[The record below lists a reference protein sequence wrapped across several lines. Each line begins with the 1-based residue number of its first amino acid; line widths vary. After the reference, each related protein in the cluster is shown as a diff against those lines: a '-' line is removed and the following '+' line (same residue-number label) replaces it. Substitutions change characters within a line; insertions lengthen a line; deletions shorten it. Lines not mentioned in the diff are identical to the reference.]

1 MKKMTLVQ
9 HFSELRRRI
18 LWVALAFLGALL
30 VGWYVAPFVQEFLTR
45 PLLDIWADGTL
56 LYTGLTDGLMIRFS
70 MATLFALVCVLPIAL
85 WQFWAFIEPA
95 LKKNERKLIW
105 PVLVMSPILFVIGAS
120 FAFYILFPIV
130 FKFFIELNQDASV
143 PSTLLPVARDYLRF
157 AIGMLKIFGVAFQL
171 PLIMVLLNRIG
182 FLKRE
187 LVLKMR
193 RYAIVFIVI
202 IAAIL
207 TPPDV
212 VSQIL
217 LAVPMW
223 LLFEISILFMR
234 RD

>member
-1 MKKMTLVQ
+1 
-9 HFSELRRRI
+9 
-18 LWVALAFLGALL
+18 
-30 VGWYVAPFVQEFLTR
+30 
-45 PLLDIWADGTL
+45 
-56 LYTGLTDGLMIRFS
+56 
-70 MATLFALVCVLPIAL
+70 
-85 WQFWAFIEPA
+85 
-95 LKKNERKLIW
+95 
-105 PVLVMSPILFVIGAS
+105 MSPILFVIGAS

-234 RD
+234 KD

>member
-70 MATLFALVCVLPIAL
+70 MATVFALVCVLPIAL

-171 PLIMVLLNRIG
+171 PLLMVLLNRIG
-182 FLKRE
+182 
-187 LVLKMR
+187 VLHKTQAIKMR
-193 RYAIVFIVI
+193 RYAIVAIVVV
-202 IAAIL
+202 AAVL
-207 TPPDV
+207 TPPDI
-212 VSQIL
+212 VSQVL
-217 LAVPMW
+217 LAIPMW